1 MTPVLHFCWQSE
13 LSPSAF
19 CCQAA
24 TLAGKSSGCEM
35 LASKIPYLRT
45 ALSSWCIICTCVHS
59 HEGWVQQIE
68 SCFFFLPFLI
78 PTSNS
83 LLLWS
88 GAPLWQLLCLWRC
101 SMALQQDEMS
111 LLSGSEPSWVGS
123 GYWWYESTM
132 LISLSGW
139 RIAFRCCTPVLNK

>member
-68 SCFFFLPFLI
+68 SCFFFSSLPI
-78 PTSNS
+78 PH
-83 LLLWS
+83 L
-88 GAPLWQLLCLWRC
+88 QLSSVVVRSP
-101 SMALQQDEMS
+101 SMAA
-111 LLSGSEPSWVGS
+111 
-123 GYWWYESTM
+123 
-132 LISLSGW
+132 SLSLEMWYGSAARW
-139 RIAFRCCTPVLNK
+139 NVSAVWEQAQLGGIRLLMVRKYYAYIIVRLKNCIQVLHTSFE